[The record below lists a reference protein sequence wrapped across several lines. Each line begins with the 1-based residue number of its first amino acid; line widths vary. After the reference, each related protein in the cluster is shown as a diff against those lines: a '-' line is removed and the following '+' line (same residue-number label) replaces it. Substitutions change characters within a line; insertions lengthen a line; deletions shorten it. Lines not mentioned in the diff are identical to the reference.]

1 MQQRGI
7 ALLLVLSTIL
17 LMSIMLSTTYFYL
30 SETIFF
36 VGNSKKRQFEKH
48 LLLGAEDVFSNF
60 YFKKYSTKEY
70 LVGFSDLF
78 INSKNIIMLNN
89 KEISY
94 RLIDMT
100 NCFNINTINYH
111 STNIDNNALYPWLVL
126 KYILQLNNITSSV
139 LNKIITNFA
148 HSSPADSILGSM
160 PHEHHSLEHYL
171 QLNNSIDK
179 SLNIGDE
186 VFLQLAPLFCSRID
200 NTLLI
205 NINMLEDKH
214 SKLIQAVLM
223 NEINESDTSKIL
235 LSKPDKGWVT
245 VESFLD
251 FLLKSSFVDTDMIN
265 KLLEN
270 RILYFTHD
278 EYYFISVFKL
288 GMEGED
294 YQLTSLFHVKGK
306 DITVLRR
313 RFSFNE

>member
-30 SETIFF
+30 SETIFW

-60 YFKKYSTKEY
+60 YFKKYSTQEY
-70 LVGFSDLF
+70 LVEFSDLF
-78 INSKNIIMLNN
+78 VNSQNIIMLNN

-100 NCFNINTINYH
+100 NCFNVNTINYY

-148 HSSPADSILGSM
+148 HSSPADSILGSIA
-160 PHEHHSLEHYL
+160 HEHHSLENYL

-186 VFLQLAPLFCSRID
+186 FFLQIAPLFCSRID